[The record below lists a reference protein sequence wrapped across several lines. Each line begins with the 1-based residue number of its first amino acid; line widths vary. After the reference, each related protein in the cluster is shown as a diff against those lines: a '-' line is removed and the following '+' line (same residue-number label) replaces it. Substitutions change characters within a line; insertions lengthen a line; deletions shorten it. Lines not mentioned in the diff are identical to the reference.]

1 MGINN
6 IWDDILNIIINK
18 TSTVSYEMW
27 FTKLKPH
34 SISDGNIILVTDLI
48 NVKNTINSKEYKH
61 IITDAIKELN
71 NPNINDYIIISSN
84 EIEKIETSEIIKTK
98 DKEDNVY
105 NNNLNKNYTFE
116 NFVVGGSNNIAKA
129 AAFSVAENPG
139 GDYNPLF
146 IYGGVGL
153 GKTHIINA
161 IGNKILEKNP
171 SVKII
176 YASTEQFVNDYID
189 SIRNNK
195 NNDQNFKFRDKYRNA
210 DILMLDDVQFLK
222 GKETSQEAVFHTFND
237 LYLLKKQI
245 ILTSD
250 RHPTELTF
258 LEDRLRSRFQS
269 GLTVN
274 ISSPDFETRVAI
286 IQKKSFEKNFV
297 ISKDIINFMAENIT
311 SNIREIEGAL
321 SKVIFYCKM
330 NNKESADNLLL
341 VKEALKEELGGS
353 NNILSMDTIT
363 DAVCTYFGITK
374 EQITGSKK
382 NKNIVRP
389 RQIAIYLIYE
399 ELALPLMTIGAHF
412 GGRDHTTI
420 LYTRDKLSEE
430 LKNDNLLKKQIN
442 DIKNLIHKN

>member
-1 MGINN
+1 
-6 IWDDILNIIINK
+6 
-18 TSTVSYEMW
+18 
-27 FTKLKPH
+27 
-34 SISDGNIILVTDLI
+34 
-48 NVKNTINSKEYKH
+48 
-61 IITDAIKELN
+61 
-71 NPNINDYIIISSN
+71 
-84 EIEKIETSEIIKTK
+84 
-98 DKEDNVY
+98 
-105 NNNLNKNYTFE
+105 
-116 NFVVGGSNNIAKA
+116 
-129 AAFSVAENPG
+129 
-139 GDYNPLF
+139 
-146 IYGGVGL
+146 
-153 GKTHIINA
+153 
-161 IGNKILEKNP
+161 
-171 SVKII
+171 
-176 YASTEQFVNDYID
+176 
-189 SIRNNK
+189 
-195 NNDQNFKFRDKYRNA
+195 
-210 DILMLDDVQFLK
+210 MLDDVQFLK